1 MPDFAFLVT
10 DKEGAGQ
17 RIDAFLAAN
26 LSDVSRARVQRLITQ
41 EQVQVDGDV
50 IKASHRLVEGERVT
64 LHLEPETEEMPG
76 PEDIQ
81 LKIIHEDRF
90 IIVVDK
96 PSGLVVHPGAGRNNQ
111 TLVNGLLFRFP
122 ELAALEPQERPGIV
136 HRLDKETSGVM
147 VVARSPQALSGLREQ
162 FKEREVDKRYLAL
175 VWAPIRHAEGRL
187 TWPIGRHARHRER
200 ISIKTKKP
208 REAETLYRLLRA
220 YEDFSYLEIHPLTGR
235 THQIRV
241 HMAAAG
247 HPLVGDRLYGRRG
260 GKGPS
265 PRLFLHAG
273 SLGFRH
279 PGTGENVKFTSPL
292 PPDLQGVL
300 DRL

>member
-1 MPDFAFLVT
+1 MPNFAFLVT
-10 DKEGAGQ
+10 DKEGAGL

-81 LKIIHEDRF
+81 LKILHEDRF

-96 PSGLVVHPGAGRNNQ
+96 PSGLVVHPGAGRNNH

-208 REAETLYRLLRA
+208 REAETLYRVLRA

-260 GKGPS
+260 GKGPG
-265 PRLFLHAG
+265 PR
-273 SLGFRH
+273 
-279 PGTGENVKFTSPL
+279 
-292 PPDLQGVL
+292 
-300 DRL
+300 